1 MDKINFSNGTAPA
14 FNDANFNQM
23 QDNIE
28 DAINEVKIKY
38 ILATI
43 TNQQN
48 LGSNSRINLNK
59 IEANI
64 GNKFT
69 LENNKIIVGEGV
81 SRVRVSGAIF
91 VEAPQGT
98 GYVWGQILLQ
108 GYRVNGCIF
117 PYNNAGGYLSVAIP
131 PSIWTCQEGDE
142 IELIGDSIVQG
153 NTRTSKDNTW
163 ILVEAID
170 Y

>member
-1 MDKINFSNGTAPA
+1 MGYSKTTWTNGTTPA
-14 FNDANFNQM
+14 VNSTNLNK
-23 QDNIE
+23 IE
-28 DAINEVKIKY
+28 NGLEETNCKY

-43 TNQQN
+43 NNQQN
-48 LGSNSRINLNK
+48 LSSNTRINLNK
-59 IEANI
+59 VEANI

-69 LENNKIIVGEGV
+69 LSNNKITIGSGV
-81 SRVRVSGAIF
+81 SKIRVSGAIF
-91 VEAPQGT
+91 VEAPQNT

-117 PYNNAGGYLSVAIP
+117 PYNNGGGFLSVSIP
-131 PSIWTCQEGDE
+131 PSIWSCNQGDT
-142 IELIGDSIVQG
+142 IELIGDSTVQG
-153 NTRTSKDNTW
+153 NTRTGKDSTW

>member
-1 MDKINFSNGTAPA
+1 MGYNPTVWENGLTSLNDVKLNKIEKGLEETNC
-14 FNDANFNQM
+14 
-23 QDNIE
+23 
-28 DAINEVKIKY
+28 KY
-38 ILATI
+38 ILATN
-43 TNQQN
+43 TNKQSIS
-48 LGSNSRINLNK
+48 SNSRVALNK

-64 GNKFT
+64 GNKFA
-69 LENNKIIVGEGV
+69 LQNNKIIVGEGV
-81 SRVRVSGAIF
+81 SKIRVSGAIF

-108 GYRVNGCIF
+108 GDRVNGCIF

-142 IELIGDSIVQG
+142 IELIADSIVQG
-153 NTRTSKDNTW
+153 NTRDGKDNTW